1 MDIKKTVNYL
11 SNIGVLLFVGCFVAS
26 LIMYET
32 IHGFQHNLA
41 IKCTMLVA
49 FFFIILKWIYQLCHW
64 NEYRKENI
72 INIAFIISMIVL
84 VSIALMVH

>member
-26 LIMYET
+26 LIKYET
-32 IHGFQHNLA
+32 IHGFQLNLA

-49 FFFIILKWIYQLCHW
+49 FFFIILKWIYQKKGVKSHPFLF
-64 NEYRKENI
+64 RKRN
-72 INIAFIISMIVL
+72 FS
-84 VSIALMVH
+84 SIL

>member
-11 SNIGVLLFVGCFVAS
+11 SYIGVLLFVGCFVAS
-26 LIMYET
+26 LIMYGT
-32 IHGFQHNLA
+32 IHGFQHNMA

-49 FFFIILKWIYQLCHW
+49 FFLVILKWIYQLCHW

-72 INIAFIISMIVL
+72 TNIIFIIFMLVL
-84 VSIALMVH
+84 VSIALMIR